1 MSRILL
7 AWELGGGY
15 GHLASLRT
23 AARQLRAAGHD
34 CMFAVRLLENA
45 AEFLEPGLGP
55 LLQAPVRLGNGRNP
69 VPLQLSYASL
79 LHNTGF
85 DDPLGLA
92 ARIGAWRELMR
103 ACRAERLVVDH
114 SPIALI
120 AARSLGIPAA
130 AIGTGFDLPPLVN
143 PFPSFQPWAP
153 VPLEQLRHNEAQVL
167 IELNRALERLRLPP
181 YDTLQQIY
189 AGCARALLT
198 YPELDHYDA
207 PRQEPCLGV
216 PDYAQG
222 AAPDWPD
229 GEAPRV
235 LAYLR
240 AHPQLDAMLK
250 ALSASKARVLLRIAE
265 IEPERLRPWLR
276 PGFHVVGHSVDLRRA
291 AQDCDSYLHY
301 AAHGTV
307 AELLLAG
314 KPGVLWP
321 DNVERWLVAR
331 RAEQLGAAVVA
342 PQQQE
347 FDVGAALERSLND
360 VRLRQAAERF
370 AARYRGHD
378 RGAIPATL
386 AQRVLAA

>member
-7 AWELGGGY
+7 GWELGGGY
-15 GHLASLRT
+15 GHLASLRS
-23 AARQLRAAGHD
+23 AARALRAAGHD
-34 CMFAVRLLENA
+34 CVFAVRMLENA
-45 AEFLEPGLGP
+45 AEFLEPELGP
-55 LLQAPVRLGNGRNP
+55 VLQAPVRLGNGRNP
-69 VPLQLSYASL
+69 VALQLSYASL
-79 LHNTGF
+79 LHNVGF
-85 DDPLGLA
+85 DDPPGLA
-92 ARIGAWRELMR
+92 ARVAAWRELLH

-130 AIGTGFDLPPLVN
+130 AIGTGFDLPPLVS

-153 VPLEQLRHNEAQVL
+153 VPPEQLRHNEQQVL
-167 IELNRALERLRLPP
+167 LELNRALERLQLPP
-181 YDTLQQIY
+181 YASLQQIY
-189 AGCARALLT
+189 QESGRALLT

-207 PRQEPCLGV
+207 TRQEPYLGV

-222 AAPDWPD
+222 VAPEWPAGD
-229 GEAPRV
+229 APRV

-265 IEPERLRPWLR
+265 IEPERLRPYLR
-276 PGFHVVGHSVDLRRA
+276 PGFHIVGHSIDLRRA
-291 AQDCDSYLHY
+291 AQDCDAYLHY

-347 FDVGAALERSLND
+347 FDLAAALERALSD
-360 VRLRQAAERF
+360 IALRKAAESF
-370 AARYRGHD
+370 AARHRGQN
-378 RGAIPATL
+378 RVAIPERL
-386 AQRVLAA
+386 MQRILAA

>member
-7 AWELGGGY
+7 GWELGGGY

-23 AARQLRAAGHD
+23 AARALRAAGHD
-34 CMFAVRLLENA
+34 CMFAVRMLENA
-45 AEFLEPGLGP
+45 AEFLEPELGP
-55 LLQAPVRLGNGRNP
+55 VLQAPVRLGNGRNP
-69 VPLQLSYASL
+69 VALQLSYASL
-79 LHNTGF
+79 LHNVGF
-85 DDPLGLA
+85 DDPPGLA
-92 ARIGAWRELMR
+92 ARIAAWRGLLR

-120 AARSLGIPAA
+120 AARSLDIPAA
-130 AIGTGFDLPPLVN
+130 AIGTGFDLPPLTS

-153 VPLEQLRHNEAQVL
+153 VPAQQLQHNEQQVL
-167 IELNRALERLRLPP
+167 SELNRALERLRLPP
-181 YDTLQQIY
+181 YASLQQIY
-189 AGCARALLT
+189 QGCARALLT

-222 AAPDWPD
+222 AAPEWPA

-240 AHPQLDAMLK
+240 PHPQLDAMLK

-265 IEPERLRPWLR
+265 ITPEQLRPYLR
-276 PGFHVVGHSVDLRRA
+276 PGFHIVGHPVHLRRA
-291 AQDCDSYLHY
+291 AEECDAYLHY

-342 PQQQE
+342 PQQKE
-347 FDVGAALERSLND
+347 FDVAAALERALD
-360 VRLRQAAERF
+360 DGGLRRAAEAF
-370 AARYRGHD
+370 AARHRGHD
-378 RGAIPATL
+378 RAAIAAAL